1 MGEICVAMPVQKARN
16 VKGIEIAVC
25 CVLLPNI
32 IKDVFHIRSSI
43 AYPAGI
49 FIGSIIAYW
58 LPPVI
63 RPPDSKF
70 GFVAW
75 IGISL
80 AASLGYW
87 LIRNLVIFLWR
98 IW

>member
-1 MGEICVAMPVQKARN
+1 MEENCMDTTVQKARN
-16 VKGIEIAVC
+16 VKGIQMAVC
-25 CVLLPNI
+25 CALLPNI

-43 AYPAGI
+43 AYPVGI

-63 RPPDSKF
+63 RPPDSRF
-70 GFVAW
+70 SFVAW
-75 IGISL
+75 IWISL

-87 LIRNLVIFLWR
+87 LIRNLVIFLW
-98 IW
+98 